1 MVRAQETY
9 LLTLTLVSAA
19 KLVAEIALLS
29 LAGQW
34 LLGLLAGSR
43 RASNLFYQVLSIVTR
58 PFVRVTRAISPSLVL
73 DRHVPL
79 VTFLLLLFAWLL
91 CLLAKIRVC
100 VQVGME
106 VCR

>member
-1 MVRAQETY
+1 M
-9 LLTLTLVSAA
+9 LTLTLVSTA
-19 KLVAEIALLS
+19 KMVAEIALLS

-43 RASNLFYQVLSIVTR
+43 RSSNLFYQVLSIMTK
-58 PFVRVTRAISPSLVL
+58 PFVRLARAISPSLVL

-79 VTFLLLLFAWLL
+79 VTFLMLSFVWVI
-91 CLLAKIRVC
+91 CLLAKVRIC

-106 VCR
+106 MCR